1 MQDFFCECKIDWEK
15 LNAKLGADID
25 ISDKWYLLNW
35 AGKSD
40 ALRLLQKP
48 SRTTLCSER
57 GRKGCRDKGKGMRG
71 NIGLQHFD
79 CLAKN
84 SERDLFN
91 SEEIAEIESE
101 KINNYYSIDDS
112 NPVLL
117 LESISQEIVD
127 AMITTQPNKVI
138 ALDKLFNGNDQLK
151 INTALQMCDSGMEFR
166 MV

>member
-1 MQDFFCECKIDWEK
+1 
-15 LNAKLGADID
+15 
-25 ISDKWYLLNW
+25 
-35 AGKSD
+35 
-40 ALRLLQKP
+40 
-48 SRTTLCSER
+48 
-57 GRKGCRDKGKGMRG
+57 MRG

-79 CLAKN
+79 YLARN

-91 SEEIAEIESE
+91 SEEIAERESK
-101 KINNYYSIDDS
+101 KINDYYSIDDS

-127 AMITTQPNKVI
+127 AMITAQPNKVI